1 LKREKTKWKFRAF
14 FVCLFVC
21 GKEVEE
27 EEERENQLNNQSF
40 NFIGPSHQW
49 SGPNQTAHVIVVFH
63 FPVLLGRILPNF
75 LEHICRLP
83 FSLNFEF
90 VTTPIF
96 DITVGII
103 VGIPEFRRLTVIL

>member
-49 SGPNQTAHVIVVFH
+49 SGPNQTVHVTI
-63 FPVLLGRILPNF
+63 F
-75 LEHICRLP
+75 LFC
-83 FSLNFEF
+83 
-90 VTTPIF
+90 
-96 DITVGII
+96 
-103 VGIPEFRRLTVIL
+103 